1 MEIGKLDDF
10 GEIEI
15 KIKIIYIYI
24 ITYIYTPSK

>member
-24 ITYIYTPSK
+24 ITYIYTLSK